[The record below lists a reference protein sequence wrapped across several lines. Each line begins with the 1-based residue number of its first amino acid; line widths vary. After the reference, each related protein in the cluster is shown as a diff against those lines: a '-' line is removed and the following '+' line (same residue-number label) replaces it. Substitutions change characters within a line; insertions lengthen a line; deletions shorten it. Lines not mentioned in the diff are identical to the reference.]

1 MTGPCVNNDGT
12 NTANGRLLCKD
23 CERRLMDA
31 LATIG
36 TDAVPLLLVATKRAS
51 VSMQQGGGHTTPA

>member
-1 MTGPCVNNDGT
+1 
-12 NTANGRLLCKD
+12 
-23 CERRLMDA
+23 MDA

-51 VSMQQGGGHTTPA
+51 VSMQQGRDPPTRQYHPQLGEAGKPALRL